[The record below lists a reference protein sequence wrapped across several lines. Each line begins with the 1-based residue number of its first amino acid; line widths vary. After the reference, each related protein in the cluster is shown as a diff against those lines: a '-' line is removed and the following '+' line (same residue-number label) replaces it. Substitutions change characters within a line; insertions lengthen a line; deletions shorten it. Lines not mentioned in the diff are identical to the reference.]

1 MFHNYWLVLRGFKT
15 LVLFCVGVVILVT
28 SIFGEHELGKII
40 AGKRVFI
47 GNCITEVEFLL

>member
-1 MFHNYWLVLRGFKT
+1 
-15 LVLFCVGVVILVT
+15 LFCVGVVILVT